1 MDEQTKS
8 IALDGSAFARVLRR
22 LMEAHL
28 PGAVDEEKALDLAD
42 WSGYDTEAFKARL
55 AGDLEANVGDLS
67 QLAYELDLDE
77 HERLVL
83 TVAYLYERDLEGS
96 EPMAEE
102 PAGDE

>member
-8 IALDGSAFARVLRR
+8 TALDGSVFARVLGR

-28 PGAVDEEKALDLAD
+28 AD
-42 WSGYDTEAFKARL
+42 WSGYEPEVFKARL
-55 AGDLEANVGDLS
+55 AGDLEADLGDLS
-67 QLAYELDLDE
+67 QLAYELELSE

-83 TVAYLYERDLEGS
+83 AVAYLFERDLEGP

-102 PAGDE
+102 RAGDE

>member
-8 IALDGSAFARVLRR
+8 TTLDGSVFARVLGR

-28 PGAVDEEKALDLAD
+28 PRAVDEEKALDLAD
-42 WSGYDTEAFKARL
+42 WSGYDPEVFKARL
-55 AGDLEANVGDLS
+55 AGDLEADLGDLS
-67 QLAYELDLDE
+67 QLAYELELSD

-83 TVAYLYERDLEGS
+83 AVAYLYERDLEGP

-102 PAGDE
+102 RAGDE